1 MSIEYLGLFLSA
13 FLSATLLPGS
23 SEILLLTL
31 MQQDLNQG
39 LLWLWATLGNTLGS
53 LVNWVL
59 GRYFLHFQHRRW
71 FPVSQQSLQKSQHW
85 FQRYGLWS
93 LLLSWAPV
101 IGDPLTLLAG
111 VMKVRLSLFL
121 FLVLIA
127 KGLRYAL
134 LLGLVN
140 GLIL

>member
-1 MSIEYLGLFLSA
+1 MSLAYLGLFLSA

-23 SEILLLTL
+23 SEILLVSLL
-31 MQQDLNQG
+31 QQDLSQG
-39 LLWLWATLGNTLGS
+39 LLWLWATAGNSLGS
-53 LVNWVL
+53 FVNWVL

-71 FPVSQQSLQKSQHW
+71 FPISEQSLEKAQHW
-85 FQRYGLWS
+85 FQRYGIWS

-111 VMKVRLSLFL
+111 VMKVRLSLFIL
-121 FLVLIA
+121 LVVIA
-127 KGLRYAL
+127 KGVRYAL

-140 GLIL
+140 GFG

>member
-1 MSIEYLGLFLSA
+1 MEYLGLFLSA
-13 FLSATLLPGS
+13 LLSATLLPGS
-23 SEILLLTL
+23 SEILLLGL
-31 MQQDLNQG
+31 SQQDLNQG

-53 LVNWVL
+53 VVNWVL
-59 GRYFLHFQHRRW
+59 GRYFLHFQQRRW
-71 FPVSQQSLQKSQHW
+71 FPVSGQALHRAQHW

-93 LLLSWAPV
+93 LLLSWAPI

-111 VMKVRLSLFL
+111 VMKVKLSVFL
-121 FLVLIA
+121 LLVLFS

-140 GLIL
+140 GLS